1 MTTGI
6 VLGLLAFIA
15 GVSAVVLAVRP
26 SRLDRR
32 VSQLEL
38 AVGPS
43 RREPSVAEPSL
54 HTRLVAAAVSLA
66 GRLTSASARSRIA
79 RQLDRIGNPAWDV
92 PRVLSVKVFAGL
104 AGLMCS
110 ILLARAAA
118 GPMAALALIVGV
130 TLFAWFVPD
139 LVLRA
144 AWDRQREALQGQ
156 IADAVDLLRM
166 VLSGGT
172 SMDAALR
179 VVAENSPDPL
189 GMHLRR
195 VVHGI
200 QVGQTRADA
209 LAELADRTDDPDVRR
224 VATAI
229 VEAQQRGS
237 AITDV
242 LEAQSGELRVRRRQ
256 LAQERAHK
264 VPTKMLFPMLLF
276 VLPVILVIVIGPAVI
291 SIMQELGS

>member
-6 VLGLLAFIA
+6 VLGVLAFIA

-43 RREPSVAEPSL
+43 RREPSTAEPSL

-66 GRLTSASARSRIA
+66 HRLTPASARSRIA

-118 GPMAALALIVGV
+118 GPMAALALIAGV

-144 AWDRQREALQGQ
+144 VWDRQREALQGQ

-189 GMHLRR
+189 GGQLRR
-195 VVHGI
+195 AVHGI
-200 QVGQTRADA
+200 QVGQTRSDA

-242 LEAQSGELRVRRRQ
+242 LEAQSGELRIRRRQ

-276 VLPVILVIVIGPAVI
+276 VLPVILVIVMGPAVI